1 VQKFELILITALTSI
16 FFLFF
21 TNSISVEGAST
32 AEAKIP
38 KGASQEGGNHFE
50 PQTLKIGKGTTVKWK
65 NEDDTIHTVT
75 SGTPSSGKSGIQ
87 FDSSYL
93 SEGKT
98 YEHTFKK
105 TGTFKYYCT
114 LHSYMTAKIDV
125 SKSSPPE
132 IPEIKTAEKE
142 LKPVVPEKGG
152 ALNSTFTKNVS
163 TAYLNY
169 NDKEIGFTIPY
180 PSDWTIHK
188 GNTNYKDY
196 NNVAGFDSPGEEA
209 SVYVKV
215 LPSSGYSS
223 IKDYGDKTFKESQE
237 QTLLQYYRN
246 STTLLGGK
254 PAVKAIYL
262 IPAVMGES
270 PTLKAMMVATLVPEE
285 KSIYEIAYFSNPQ
298 RFNDFRPVI
307 EKMIDSF
314 QMYGKGPV
322 IQEDNSSSSNP

>member
-1 VQKFELILITALTSI
+1 MVCLGLVSGAFLILLMS
-16 FFLFF
+16 
-21 TNSISVEGAST
+21 TNLISVHGAST
-32 AEAKIP
+32 AEVKIP
-38 KGASQEGGNHFE
+38 KGASQEGGNHFK
-50 PQTLKIGKGTTVKWK
+50 PQTLKIGKGTTVKWT
-65 NEDDTIHTVT
+65 NEDDTLHTVT
-75 SGTPSSGKSGIQ
+75 SGTPSGGESGIQ

-93 SEGKT
+93 TGGKS

-114 LHSYMTAKIDV
+114 LHPYLTAKIVV

-142 LKPVVPEKGG
+142 IEPVIPKNGG
-152 ALNSTFTKNVS
+152 ALNSAFSKKVS

-169 NDKEIGFTIPY
+169 SDKEIGFTIPY
-180 PSDWTIHK
+180 PPDWTFHK

-196 NNVAGFDSPGEEA
+196 NSVAGFDSPGKEA

-215 LPSSGYSS
+215 LPSSGYNS
-223 IKDYGDKTFKESQE
+223 IKEYGDKTFKESQE
-237 QTLLQYYRN
+237 QTLLQYFRN
-246 STTLLGGK
+246 STTLLSGK
-254 PAVKAIYL
+254 PAIKAIYL

-270 PTLKAMMVATLVPEE
+270 PILKAMIVATLAPEE

-298 RFNDFRPVI
+298 DFDDFRPVM

-314 QMYGKGPV
+314 KISGKGPV
-322 IQEDNSSSSNP
+322 IQEDNSSSTGN